1 MQYTIQTFNSVT
13 NKCQDILI
21 SVRLITNMDQK
32 VILLFP
38 PAKVLITS
46 IGGKGESIQSE
57 EKIYEKHSNHLLNF
71 NFFFQ
76 RI

>member
-13 NKCQDILI
+13 NKCQDVLI

-32 VILLFP
+32 VNLLHP

-46 IGGKGESIQSE
+46 IGGKGKSIQSE
-57 EKIYEKHSNHLLNF
+57 EKISEKNITHLLNF
-71 NFFFQ
+71 HFFLFKG
-76 RI
+76 